1 MNLFIIILLTSALLV
16 ITLAI
21 VIPLISHEQEKN
33 NPGLYTYRA
42 KKHLMTPREEDC
54 FRILN
59 RIFDKKYYI
68 IPQVHLSTL
77 FDHEVPGQNYKGAFF
92 HINGKSV
99 DFVLVNKETLRPIC
113 AIEIDDY
120 SHNSFN
126 RYKRD
131 IEVERIFKEANL
143 ALIRSREFLNLSDR
157 QIFEK
162 VKRAIERTKA
172 EPSSTNEQ

>member
-1 MNLFIIILLTSALLV
+1 MFIFSVVVLT
-16 ITLAI
+16 I
-21 VIPLISHEQEKN
+21 VASLISREQGEN
-33 NPGLYTYRA
+33 NTSLYTYRA

-54 FRILN
+54 FRVLN

-68 IPQVHLSTL
+68 IPQVHLSAL
-77 FDHEVPGQNYKGAFF
+77 FDHEVAGQNYKGAFS

-99 DFVLVNKETLRPIC
+99 DFVLMNKETLRPIC

-120 SHNSFN
+120 SHNSVN

-131 IEVERIFKEANL
+131 VEVERIFKEANL
-143 ALIRSREFLNLSDR
+143 ALIRSREFLNLSDK

-162 VKRAIERTKA
+162 IKRAIEKTKA
-172 EPSSTNEQ
+172 TEKDKNIQ